1 MQKETQQKITLR
13 YRQSVVGDSCAEC
26 NFRFYL
32 AKLNAMLESQIV
44 FPDLFQKKNLVIV
57 DLVVVLKAFQND
69 TDTKTVVND

>member
-1 MQKETQQKITLR
+1 M
-13 YRQSVVGDSCAEC
+13 VGDSCAEC